1 MPPRPTTWPPLN
13 KDRAPQLLAFNA
25 KIKPRLIARFFY
37 TPRFSHVA
45 RDPRYLGWPEAN
57 GRARATLRLF
67 ILQLKYPIPLGISRV
82 LPHKFQA
89 PTAFDKDT
97 GGIIFNPALRA
108 HLVGL

>member
-1 MPPRPTTWPPLN
+1 MPPRPTTWRPLN

-25 KIKPRLIARFFY
+25 KFKPRLIARFFY
-37 TPRFSHVA
+37 APRFSDA
-45 RDPRYLGWPEAN
+45 PERYVGWPEAK
-57 GRARATLRLF
+57 GSAQATLRLF

-89 PTAFDKDT
+89 PTALDKNT
-97 GGIIFNPALRA
+97 GGIIFDPALRA